1 MSEFIKAPRGAYN
14 MSYEEVPQEE
24 LWEDGELRRS
34 DVIRKI
40 IDKVL
45 NEGHWKL
52 VRRTDRHTQ
61 ALIDAGRL

>member
-1 MSEFIKAPRGAYN
+1 MSEFISAPRGAYN

-40 IDKVL
+40 IDRVL
-45 NEGHWKL
+45 NEGDWML

-61 ALIDAGRL
+61 QLKDAGRL